1 MEGMAGSSAPFVRGP
16 RFVHM
21 TRRLRFVLIVV
32 AIMPLAPNDLRAQ
45 GGPLRV
51 GDQVRIALRAGSPVV
66 GTLTLAD
73 STALEVR
80 DSSGTSFSVP
90 VDAIRLVERRLC
102 TGCSGSNAVHI
113 GAGIGFLAV
122 GSFAAYVAHGLCEN
136 DDCHE
141 VPAFL
146 VGGLIGLAPG
156 AAIGG
161 IAGSGHPGDRWEVV
175 SLAPP
180 RSSDFGL
187 AIVPTRAGRTT
198 FSVRVGL

>member
-1 MEGMAGSSAPFVRGP
+1 MHLA
-16 RFVHM
+16 
-21 TRRLRFVLIVV
+21 RRLRLVLVVV
-32 AIMPLAPNDLRAQ
+32 AIMLLGPNGICGQ
-45 GGPLRV
+45 GVPLRV
-51 GDQVRIALRAGSPVV
+51 GDHVRIALRAGSPLV

-90 VDAIRLVERRLC
+90 VTAIGAVERRLC
-102 TGCSGSNAVHI
+102 TGCSGSNAVHL
-113 GAGIGFLAV
+113 GAAIGFLFV

-156 AAIGG
+156 AAVGG
-161 IAGSGHPGDRWEVV
+161 IAGSAHAGDRWEVV
-175 SLAPP
+175 RLAP
-180 RSSDFGL
+180 RGNSDFGL
-187 AIVPTRAGRTT
+187 AVVPNRAGRATL
-198 FSVRVGL
+198 SVRVGL